1 MEPSARDRTMALLEP
16 EEVGDPPR
24 LDALLPLVYDELRG
38 LAHRQLAGEQAGHTL
53 DTTALVHEAY
63 VRLVDDTRVTRKGRA
78 YFFGAAARAMR
89 QVLADHARRHTAK
102 KRGGAARPV
111 SLDAANLAVDELADE
126 LLDLDRA
133 LEELAGR
140 NPRHARVVECRYF
153 GGLSVEETAEAL
165 DVSPRTV
172 KYDWAL
178 ARAWLHDALRGDADP
193 VSP

>member
-1 MEPSARDRTMALLEP
+1 MEPSARDRTMALLET

-89 QVLADHARRHTAK
+89 QVLVDHARRHTAK